1 MFPTFSCFLY
11 LPYLFL
17 TKDDG
22 LEVPKKEDLENL
34 LDIESKPFQTATE
47 AIEEEEEERIKDA
60 QVEFKP
66 GIVVPCAEMLI
77 SPPVHGNVCAC
88 LLCLYA

>member
-1 MFPTFSCFLY
+1 MFPLFHIFFI
-11 LPYLFL
+11 FL

-22 LEVPKKEDLENL
+22 LEVAKKEDLENL

-60 QVEFKP
+60 QVDFKP
-66 GIVVPCAEMLI
+66 EIVVPCAEMLV
-77 SPPVHGNVCAC
+77 SPLAHGNVCAF
-88 LLCLYA
+88 LLCSYA